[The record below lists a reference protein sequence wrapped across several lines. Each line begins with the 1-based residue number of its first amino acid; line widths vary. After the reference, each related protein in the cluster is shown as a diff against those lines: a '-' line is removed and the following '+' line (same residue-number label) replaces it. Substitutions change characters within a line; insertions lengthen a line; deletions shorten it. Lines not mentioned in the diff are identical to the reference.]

1 MLILEEPKSY
11 EAKRTNLGCH
21 LWYEQFKM
29 CSLVTG
35 GKGNSLYPT
44 STGAEAVSS
53 LVASC
58 VVMVAGLNVTNDE

>member
-1 MLILEEPKSY
+1 
-11 EAKRTNLGCH
+11 
-21 LWYEQFKM
+21 
-29 CSLVTG
+29 LVTG